1 MPFSFLLKPNVNNAY
16 EDKNGDLILL
26 NVQTGDAGAYIC
38 KASNSFG
45 TASSVV
51 TLVVHGNSH
60 NLHLTGH
67 LFHCHSIYLISSH
80 PVGTS
85 NSTSTCNK
93 HRIVYE

>member
-1 MPFSFLLKPNVNNAY
+1 MPFSFISKPNVNNAY
-16 EDKNGDLILL
+16 EDKKGDLILL

-67 LFHCHSIYLISSH
+67 LFRLTISLYLTLVVHGHSH
-80 PVGTS
+80 
-85 NSTSTCNK
+85 N
-93 HRIVYE
+93 